1 MGDSVGKSISAARR
15 RKNMT
20 LDDLG
25 PLVGLSRSQ
34 LSIVERDRLK
44 GGHDAEVVVKIA
56 EVLGDTRILMAYLE
70 HNPVLR
76 AFIPNIFKPLNHIRT
91 DVAIVLGRLRKEMSE
106 AMDAIEVM
114 EEMFSNADPQA
125 CVQFIEIFK
134 AKMQQVIDVKRGI
147 EILELQLLAD
157 QIMDE
162 VLRRQIYQEQ
172 DEKCVRKGHHIPEK
186 VAEAELIA
194 EVAV

>member
-1 MGDSVGKSISAARR
+1 MSMTIGKSISAARR
-15 RKNMT
+15 NKNMN
-20 LDDLG
+20 LDELG
-25 PLVGLSRSQ
+25 ALVGLSRSQ
-34 LSIVERDRLK
+34 LSIVERDRVK
-44 GGHDAEVVVKIA
+44 GGPDAKVVVKIA
-56 EVLGDTRILMAYLE
+56 DVLGDNKILMAYLE
-70 HNPVLR
+70 NNPVLR

-125 CVQFIEIFK
+125 CTQFIEIFK

-147 EILELQLLAD
+147 EILELQLMAD

-172 DEKCVRKGHHIPEK
+172 DEKCIRKGHHIPE
-186 VAEAELIA
+186 
-194 EVAV
+194 EVAA

>member
-1 MGDSVGKSISAARR
+1 MSMTVGQTIVTARKRKCLTAATVAAFLGISPPAYSSIE
-15 RKNMT
+15 N
-20 LDDLG
+20 DL
-25 PLVGLSRSQ
+25 
-34 LSIVERDRLK
+34 LK
-44 GGHDAEVVVKIA
+44 GGPDADVVVKLA
-56 EVLGDTRILMAYLE
+56 EFLGETKILMAYLE
-70 HNPVLR
+70 NNPVLR

-106 AMDAIEVM
+106 AMDAIEIM

-125 CVQFIEIFK
+125 SLRFMEIFK
-134 AKMQQVIDVKRGI
+134 EKMQQVIDVKRGI

-172 DEKCVRKGHHIPEK
+172 DEKCVRKGHHIP
-186 VAEAELIA
+186 V
-194 EVAV
+194 EVAA